1 MQLYCNKA
9 HIVKGENMNYHNIVH
24 DDMLNGDGIRVTL
37 FVSGCSLHCPF
48 CQNPE
53 TWDKDGGILFDDAS
67 KKEIF
72 EELEKEH
79 ISGITLTGGHPL
91 EHYNIDECTKLCKDI
106 KSKYPQKTI
115 WLYTGFEYENVQ
127 NLEIMNFV
135 DIVVDGS
142 FVQNLKDVSLKW
154 RGSSN
159 QRVIDVKKSKQQNK
173 IILHCD

>member
-1 MQLYCNKA
+1 
-9 HIVKGENMNYHNIVH
+9 MNYHNIVH

-53 TWDKDGGILFDDAS
+53 TWNKDGGILFDEDA
-67 KKEIF
+67 KKEIYA
-72 EELEKEH
+72 ELEKDY

-91 EHYNIDECTKLCKDI
+91 EPYNLDECTRLCKDI
-106 KSKYPQKTI
+106 KNKFPKKTI
-115 WLYTGFEYENVQ
+115 WLYTGFDFENLQ
-127 NLEIMNFV
+127 DLEIFNYV

-142 FVQNLKDVSLKW
+142 FIQAKKDISLKW

-159 QRVIDVKKSKQQNK
+159 QRVIDVKKSRNEKQ
-173 IILHCD
+173 IVLHCS